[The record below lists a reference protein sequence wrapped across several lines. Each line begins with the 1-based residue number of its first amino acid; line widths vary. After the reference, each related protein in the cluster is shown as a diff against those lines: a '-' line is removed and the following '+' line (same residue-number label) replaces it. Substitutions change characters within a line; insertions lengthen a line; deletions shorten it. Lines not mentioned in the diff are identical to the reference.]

1 MATKTPNPIWQFS
14 SKSPIL
20 LRVRTGIR
28 LTFRGLCSPTRT
40 PTTFIYKV
48 VYPPARLW
56 GLMGFNIALEDVQ
69 GQAKSPFKPITSK
82 IVWRTVRRTSTFF
95 KTVCIFLKYV
105 RRLEASEGGPLWFWS
120 LWPLMSPILGLSW
133 CLRLSEPVVISWIC
147 FAPSHFYIRIS
158 ESAHGVHIFLNVKKI
173 CMYVQFGVL
182 DRLCAFTHLQVRLW
196 SIFINLLVFVTFS
209 AKNIRLDPS
218 RNSPDYL
225 CLK

>member
-1 MATKTPNPIWQFS
+1 MATKPPNPTRGFS

-40 PTTFIYKV
+40 PTTCIYKV

-69 GQAKSPFKPITSK
+69 GQAKSPFRPITSK
-82 IVWRTVRRTSTFF
+82 IVWRVVRRTSTFF

-133 CLRLSEPVVISWIC
+133 CQSSVGASCYFLNLLRAIALLYQNKRERPRS
-147 FAPSHFYIRIS
+147 SHFSKCEKNMYVCPIWCSGPTVRFYS
-158 ESAHGVHIFLNVKKI
+158 FTSPPLVHI
-173 CMYVQFGVL
+173 Y
-182 DRLCAFTHLQVRLW
+182 
-196 SIFINLLVFVTFS
+196 
-209 AKNIRLDPS
+209 
-218 RNSPDYL
+218 
-225 CLK
+225 